1 MSLLTELTGGG
12 LHYKRV
18 APDDTLAISASVVR
32 QSQLLSSRL
41 LKNGPHCRWRVRL
54 SQRERM
60 GEEPSTSHCARE
72 RFLLPWEKVRMR
84 VLQQSLGIGRL
95 EAGKHFRCFR
105 QGIERD
111 AIAQRKEFFP
121 HGEDIRIFVRG
132 IDRLA

>member
-18 APDDTLAISASVVR
+18 APDDTLAISASAVR

-60 GEEPSTSHCARE
+60 GEEPSTPIARE
-72 RFLLPWEKVRMR
+72 SGSFSLGEKVRMR
-84 VLQQSLGIGRL
+84 VLQQSLGIDRL
-95 EAGKHFRCFR
+95 EAGKHFPCLR
-105 QGIERD
+105 
-111 AIAQRKEFFP
+111 
-121 HGEDIRIFVRG
+121 
-132 IDRLA
+132 